1 MLAFCDRLQ
10 YQDLKQLSSVEIAI
24 CTQHTVDPWLDAVTR
39 LPAHLKHV
47 HFRLRPLIENRWT
60 SQDSHLES
68 LQTFGEVVENVVQR
82 APNAHIS
89 ISSASGELEPT
100 LRACADM
107 IMLKIRRADG
117 DTHCTPSS
125 NESLDLR
132 SSTVEG
138 LQERRITLD
147 PFNRA
152 SIRAETTAA
161 NSTEACPRA
170 MSQRVK
176 V

>member
-1 MLAFCDRLQ
+1 MLAFCDRMQ

-24 CTQHTVDPWLDAVTR
+24 CTQNTVDPWLDTVTR
-39 LPAHLKHV
+39 LPTNLKHV
-47 HFRLRPLIENRWT
+47 HFRLRPLIQNRWT
-60 SQDSHLES
+60 SENDHLES
-68 LQTFGEVVENVVQR
+68 LQTFGEVVKNVAQT

-100 LRACADM
+100 LRACADR

-117 DTHCTPSS
+117 DTNCTPSS
-125 NESLDLR
+125 NEPLDLS

-138 LQERRITLD
+138 LQERRITFD

-152 SIRAETTAA
+152 SIRAETTPAI
-161 NSTEACPRA
+161 STEACPRE
-170 MSQRVK
+170 MSQRVR